1 MNINNIKEI
10 NSIDNIIF
18 KINDNEKLTILSNG
32 NVGIGT
38 TTPSY
43 KLDVTG
49 DINFTGFCGISGG
62 LNINSGNLNIIE
74 GNINNITSTELNYLS
89 GTNKN
94 I

>member
-18 KINDNEKLTILSNG
+18 KINDDNKLKILSNG
-32 NVGIGT
+32 NIGIGT

-49 DINFTGFCGISGG
+49 DINFTGD
-62 LNINSGNLNIIE
+62 LKKKWRIIYF
-74 GNINNITSTELNYLS
+74 I
-89 GTNKN
+89 
-94 I
+94 